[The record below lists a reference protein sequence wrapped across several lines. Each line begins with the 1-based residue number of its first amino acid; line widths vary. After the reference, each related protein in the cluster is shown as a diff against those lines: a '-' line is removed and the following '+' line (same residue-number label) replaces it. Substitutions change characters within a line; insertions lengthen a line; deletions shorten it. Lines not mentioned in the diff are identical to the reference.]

1 MQRKH
6 TNIFVPAKGNNEPVE
21 MVSSFEYLG
30 ILVDNK
36 LRFSDNIYIY
46 ILITETLVFL
56 ALAEMFLMLV
66 MSC

>member
-36 LRFSDNIYIY
+36 LRFSDNIYI
-46 ILITETLVFL
+46 FNHRN
-56 ALAEMFLMLV
+56 
-66 MSC
+66 SCISCAS